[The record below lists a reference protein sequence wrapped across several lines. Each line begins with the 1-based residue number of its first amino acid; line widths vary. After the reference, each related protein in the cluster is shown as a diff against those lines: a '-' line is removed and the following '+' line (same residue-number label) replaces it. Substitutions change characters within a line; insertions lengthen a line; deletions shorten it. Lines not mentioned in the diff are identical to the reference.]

1 MSDFVSFKL
10 AQKLKEKGFDCKYPF
25 AMYDED
31 GDFYPLFT
39 SCDEDEDSKCI
50 FGKRMYYGYD
60 DFVGDKDA
68 VIAPTISQ
76 VLKWSRDEKGIHVCI
91 ALGEF
96 SDWMY
101 DVSRIDGNMFCKAE
115 DDFKSYEQAALAGIE
130 YVLDNLI

>member
-1 MSDFVSFKL
+1 MSDFVNFEL
-10 AQKLKEKGFDCKYPF
+10 AQKLKEKGLNVPF
-25 AMYDED
+25 YFYYRTDDKSLRHANVTNPLIYCDKIDDE
-31 GDFYPLFT
+31 
-39 SCDEDEDSKCI
+39 
-50 FGKRMYYGYD
+50 
-60 DFVGDKDA
+60 V

-76 VLKWSRDEKGIHVCI
+76 VLKWFREEKGIHVCI

-115 DDFKSYEQAALAGIE
+115 DGLKSYEQAALASIE